1 MSWKLLLS
9 EGREFN
15 DKIAIFS
22 KLVVAFLDIDIH
34 EVLDWLPNDSVDDVD
49 DILPRKTMTVF
60 LVWKVVLHTRV
71 LQPFFKERFNA
82 KSFIERSEEDLDVSS
97 LEIYRTYVSWQ
108 KHLHFF

>member
-1 MSWKLLLS
+1 MEEWKLTANVEWCS
-9 EGREFN
+9 ESCSYLRVEFN

-22 KLVVAFLDIDIH
+22 KLIVAFLDIDIH

-97 LEIYRTYVSWQ
+97 
-108 KHLHFF
+108 

>member
-1 MSWKLLLS
+1 MEEWKLTANVEWCPESCSYL
-9 EGREFN
+9 RVEFN

-22 KLVVAFLDIDIH
+22 KLIVAFLDIDIH

-97 LEIYRTYVSWQ
+97 
-108 KHLHFF
+108 